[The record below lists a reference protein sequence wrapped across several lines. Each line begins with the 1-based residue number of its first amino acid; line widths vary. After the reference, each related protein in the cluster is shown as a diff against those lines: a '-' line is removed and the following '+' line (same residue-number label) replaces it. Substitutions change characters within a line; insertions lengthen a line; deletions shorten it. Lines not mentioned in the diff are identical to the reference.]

1 MKVLNLQFKHNYLFL
16 GGTSYMFRLKYLA
29 DYGKNEKNSQISFCF
44 LISLVAA
51 IYFNRKKYG

>member
-29 DYGKNEKNSQISFCF
+29 DYGKNEKKFTDF
-44 LISLVAA
+44 LLFSNQLGGGHI
-51 IYFNRKKYG
+51 F